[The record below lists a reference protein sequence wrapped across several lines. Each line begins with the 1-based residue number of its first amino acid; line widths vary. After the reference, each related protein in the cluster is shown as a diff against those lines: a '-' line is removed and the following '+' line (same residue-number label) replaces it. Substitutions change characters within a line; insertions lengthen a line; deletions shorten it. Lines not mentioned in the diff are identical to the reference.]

1 MKKNSRSRS
10 GFIHLYNPKKEGLG
24 SYDVHYINAYKK
36 DKSQKN
42 QDSSWNIRDKSFS
55 LSLTD
60 FGAKIRFSLGHFSQ
74 ISLTY
79 LNEILKFQSKH
90 GPKPSFMYL

>member
-36 DKSQKN
+36 DNNLKDNIKN
-42 QDSSWNIRDKSFS
+42 SDRERY
-55 LSLTD
+55 
-60 FGAKIRFSLGHFSQ
+60 AA
-74 ISLTY
+74 
-79 LNEILKFQSKH
+79 
-90 GPKPSFMYL
+90 